1 MLVLLNKVTKKIFGY
16 LAHHN
21 YGSRIFLKMEMKTLQ
36 SQSLKF
42 AEIGLDRN
50 KAISKLNSVLG
61 EIYCRSYTEKNGMW
75 SEHLILFAALSNSS
89 NSIKNILEIGTFNG
103 ETTVILSKLFPSSSI
118 LTIDLKFD
126 DILATEMYQHATEN
140 QKLVNERSRNLRT
153 ITNVHFMEM
162 NSLQL
167 VNSEEAFDLIWID
180 GEHTYPIVA
189 IDIANSM
196 RLLSTAG
203 IAICDDVYLESD
215 EESRSGRSTASIETL
230 QALAEAK
237 LISYTLL
244 HKRIGGFFNYP
255 LYNKKYLGFF
265 TKIDGK

>member
-1 MLVLLNKVTKKIFGY
+1 MLLSKVTQKIFGY
-16 LAHHN
+16 LAYHN
-21 YGSRIFLKMEMKTLQ
+21 YGSRIFLKMELKTLQ
-36 SQSLKF
+36 SQNLKF
-42 AEIGLDRN
+42 KEIGLDRN
-50 KAISKLNSVLG
+50 EAISKLNLVLK
-61 EIYCRSYTEKNGMW
+61 EIYGTKYTEKNGMW
-75 SEHLILFAALSNSS
+75 SEHLILFAGLSNSK
-89 NSIKNILEIGTFNG
+89 NTIKNILEIGTFNG

-126 DILATEMYQHATEN
+126 DILATEMYQHATKN
-140 QKLVNERSRNLRT
+140 QKLVNERSKNLRSL
-153 ITNVHFMEM
+153 TNVNFMEM

-167 VNSEEAFDLIWID
+167 VNSEEVFDLIWID
-180 GEHTYPIVA
+180 GEHTYPIVS

-196 RLLSTAG
+196 RLLSTTG

-215 EESRSGRSTASIETL
+215 EESRSGRSRASIETL
-230 QALAEAK
+230 QALAASK